1 MSKFKLLL
9 KYITGGT
16 SGVVEYLLG
25 LLNAALAAIDPS
37 KKEKIQHALNVAEQV
52 LSVMQ
57 TLKFLC
63 PTKWQTAYAKS
74 VLAVQQVVFALA
86 DLALTEEELKQIS
99 ADFSTAVIAWN
110 GDDDET
116 CV

>member
-1 MSKFKLLL
+1 MSRLKLLIKL
-9 KYITGGT
+9 VFGIGSAVSYALE
-16 SGVVEYLLG
+16 V
-25 LLNAALAAIDPS
+25 LNRAIAGIDPA

-52 LSVMQ
+52 LSVLQ

-63 PTKWQTAYAKS
+63 PTRWQTAYAKS
-74 VLAVQQVVFALA
+74 VLAVQEVVFALA
-86 DLALTEEELKQIS
+86 DLAITEEEPKNIAS
-99 ADFSTAVIAWN
+99 DFDAAVIEWN

>member
-1 MSKFKLLL
+1 MSKLKLLIKL
-9 KYITGGT
+9 IFGIGSAVSYALE
-16 SGVVEYLLG
+16 V
-25 LLNAALAAIDPS
+25 LNRAIAGIDPA

-52 LSVMQ
+52 LAALQ

-63 PTKWQTAYAKS
+63 PTKWQTAYQKT
-74 VLAVQQVVFALA
+74 VLATQAVVFALA
-86 DLALTEEELKQIS
+86 DLVLTQDELNGIAK
-99 ADFSTAVIAWN
+99 DFNAACLEWN

>member
-1 MSKFKLLL
+1 MSRLKLAIKLLFGIGSAVSYAL
-9 KYITGGT
+9 
-16 SGVVEYLLG
+16 EA
-25 LLNAALAAIDPS
+25 LNKALAAIDPS

-52 LSVMQ
+52 LSVLQ

-86 DLALTEEELKQIS
+86 DLALTEDELKQIS

>member
-1 MSKFKLLL
+1 MSRLKLLIKL
-9 KYITGGT
+9 VFGIGNAVSYALE
-16 SGVVEYLLG
+16 V
-25 LLNAALAAIDPS
+25 LNRAIAAIDPA

-52 LSVMQ
+52 LSVLQ

-74 VLAVQQVVFALA
+74 VLAVQKVVFALA
-86 DLALTEEELKQIS
+86 DLVITEEELKNIAS
-99 ADFSTAVIAWN
+99 DFDAAVIAWN

>member
-1 MSKFKLLL
+1 MSRLKLLIKL
-9 KYITGGT
+9 IFGIGSAVSYAL
-16 SGVVEYLLG
+16 EM
-25 LLNAALAAIDPS
+25 LNRAIAAIDPA

-63 PTKWQTAYAKS
+63 PTKWRTAYAKS

-86 DLALTEEELKQIS
+86 DLALTPEELKKIS
-99 ADFSTAVIAWN
+99 SEFNAAVLEWN

>member
-1 MSKFKLLL
+1 MSKFKLLI
-9 KYITGGT
+9 KYLLSGI

-25 LLNAALAAIDPS
+25 LLNSALASIDPA

-52 LSVMQ
+52 LAALQ

-63 PTKWQTAYAKS
+63 PTKWQTAYQKT
-74 VLAVQQVVFALA
+74 VLATQAVVFALA
-86 DLALTEEELKQIS
+86 DLVLTQDELNGIAK
-99 ADFSTAVIAWN
+99 DFNAACLEWN